1 MTVMERHFLFPGG
14 QSPEDRKFFM
24 TGGRYRTMA
33 ERMTICYQKK
43 PCYEILF
50 TTGFSE
56 LGEELLS
63 WEKYRGRKVCIVTD
77 SHVEPL
83 YAKEVKATLLS
94 VFSSCEIFVIPAG
107 EENKTLG
114 NVERLYAF
122 LIEKHFDRGDVLV
135 ALGGGVIG
143 DMTGF
148 AAATYLRGVD
158 YIQIPTTLLSQ
169 VDSSIGGKTGVDF
182 DAYKNMVGAFY
193 MPKLVYMNLDTLN
206 TLDSRQFFNG
216 FAEVMK
222 HGLIR
227 DSKFYE
233 WLVANLYEICDRDP
247 ATLLAMVRQ
256 SCKIKRSVV
265 EKDPT
270 EQGERALLNFGHTI
284 GHAIEKAS
292 GFSLLHG
299 ECVALGCV
307 AAAYL
312 SYRKERIPMDEY
324 YEIRDMFV
332 PFQLPISADNLDA
345 DRIVELTKSDKKMR
359 AGQIRFVLLDKIGR
373 AVLDDTVTEAEMRE
387 AIEELNFKEEG

>member
-1 MTVMERHFLFPGG
+1 
-14 QSPEDRKFFM
+14 
-24 TGGRYRTMA
+24 
-33 ERMTICYQKK
+33 
-43 PCYEILF
+43 
-50 TTGFSE
+50 
-56 LGEELLS
+56 
-63 WEKYRGRKVCIVTD
+63 
-77 SHVEPL
+77 
-83 YAKEVKATLLS
+83 
-94 VFSSCEIFVIPAG
+94 
-107 EENKTLG
+107 
-114 NVERLYAF
+114 
-122 LIEKHFDRGDVLV
+122 
-135 ALGGGVIG
+135 
-143 DMTGF
+143 
-148 AAATYLRGVD
+148 
-158 YIQIPTTLLSQ
+158 
-169 VDSSIGGKTGVDF
+169 
-182 DAYKNMVGAFY
+182 
-193 MPKLVYMNLDTLN
+193 MNLDTLN

-247 ATLLAMVRQ
+247 ATLLAMVQQ